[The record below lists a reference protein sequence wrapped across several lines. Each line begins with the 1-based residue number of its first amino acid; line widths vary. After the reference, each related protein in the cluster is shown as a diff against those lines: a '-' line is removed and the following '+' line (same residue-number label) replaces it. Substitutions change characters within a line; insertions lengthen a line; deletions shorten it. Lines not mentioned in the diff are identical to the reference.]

1 MLYYFP
7 EVFMAAKVRDMT
19 KGNPCRL
26 ILMFAV
32 PLMIGNVFQQLYT
45 MVDTVV
51 VGQVTGVQA
60 LAALGAVEWIMW
72 MVLGVSSG
80 ITQGFAILMAQDYGA
95 RKWKQLKKTVAH
107 SYVLTTITA
116 VLLFLTS
123 QIFAHWIL
131 SFLNTP
137 DNIIEMS
144 LLYLRIVF
152 CGIPVVAAYNV
163 FAGVLRSLGNSR
175 TPLVAMV
182 IAAGINIILD
192 LIFVAGFHMGVAGAA
207 LATVIAQCFSALYC
221 FIIVRK
227 IEIVHITKDD
237 FRAVPGLNRELLSL
251 GTPILFQ
258 DVIISLGGLAVQF
271 VVNGYGFLFVA
282 GFTATNKLYGI
293 LEMAA
298 ISYGYAI
305 ITYVGQ
311 NLGAGQISRIKK
323 GVHISGFLA
332 FLTSAFIS
340 VMMFIFGKHI
350 LRMFISGDPAQT
362 EQVLGIAWHYLS
374 IMASVLCILYFLHVY
389 RSALQGLGDTM
400 IPMLSGVVEF
410 FIRVGVALLLPKIM
424 GQNGI
429 FYAEITAWTGAAVLL
444 AVSYYIRIRK
454 FRES

>member
-1 MLYYFP
+1 MFYFW
-7 EVFMAAKVRDMT
+7 EDFMSAKVRDMT
-19 KGNPCRL
+19 KGNPGRL
-26 ILMFAV
+26 ILVFAV

-51 VGQVTGVQA
+51 VGQVAGVQA

-95 RKWKQLKKTVAH
+95 QKWNQLKKTVAH
-107 SYVLTTITA
+107 SYVLTAITA

-137 DNIIEMS
+137 DNIIGMS

-192 LIFVAGFHMGVAGAA
+192 LVFVAGLHMGVAGAA

-227 IEIVHITKDD
+227 IEIVHITKED
-237 FRAVPGLNRELLSL
+237 FRAVPGLNRKLLSL

-258 DVIISLGGLAVQF
+258 DVIISVGGLAVQF

-305 ITYVGQ
+305 VTYVGQ

-323 GVHISGFLA
+323 GVHVSGFLA

-374 IMASVLCILYFLHVY
+374 IMASVLCILYFLYVY

-444 AVSYYIRIRK
+444 AVSYYLRIRK
-454 FRES
+454 FRKS

>member
-1 MLYYFP
+1 MT
-7 EVFMAAKVRDMT
+7 AKVRDMT
-19 KGNPCRL
+19 KGNPGRL

-32 PLMIGNVFQQLYT
+32 PLMVGNVFQQLYT

-51 VGQVTGVQA
+51 VGQVAGVQA

-137 DNIIEMS
+137 DNIIGMS

-182 IAAGINIILD
+182 IAAGINIVLD
-192 LIFVAGFHMGVAGAA
+192 LVFVAGLHMGVAGAA

-227 IEIVHITKDD
+227 IEIVHITRED
-237 FRAVPGLNRELLSL
+237 FRAVPGLNRKLLSL

-258 DVIISLGGLAVQF
+258 DVIISVGGLAVQF

-305 ITYVGQ
+305 VTYVGQ
-311 NLGAGQISRIKK
+311 NLGAGQITRIKK

-374 IMASVLCILYFLHVY
+374 IMASVLCILYFLYVY

>member
-1 MLYYFP
+1 MT
-7 EVFMAAKVRDMT
+7 AKVRDMT
-19 KGNPCRL
+19 KGNPGRL

-51 VGQVTGVQA
+51 VGQVAGVQA

-95 RKWKQLKKTVAH
+95 QKWNQLKKTVAH
-107 SYVLTTITA
+107 SYVLTAITA

-137 DNIIEMS
+137 DNIIGMS

-192 LIFVAGFHMGVAGAA
+192 LVFVAGFHMGVAGAA

-227 IEIVHITKDD
+227 IEIVHITRDD
-237 FRAVPGLNRELLSL
+237 FRAVPGLNRKLLSL

-258 DVIISLGGLAVQF
+258 DVIISVGGLAVQF

-305 ITYVGQ
+305 VTYVGQ
-311 NLGAGQISRIKK
+311 NFGAGQISRIKK
-323 GVHISGFLA
+323 GVHVSGFLA

-374 IMASVLCILYFLHVY
+374 IMASVLCILYFLYVY

-429 FYAEITAWTGAAVLL
+429 FYAEIAAWTGAAVLL

>member
-1 MLYYFP
+1 MT
-7 EVFMAAKVRDMT
+7 AKVRDMT
-19 KGNPCRL
+19 KGNPGRL
-26 ILMFAV
+26 ILVFAV

-51 VGQVTGVQA
+51 VGQVAGVQA

-107 SYVLTTITA
+107 SYILTTITA

-227 IEIVHITKDD
+227 IEILHITKDD
-237 FRAVPGLNRELLSL
+237 FRAVPGLNRKLLSL

-305 ITYVGQ
+305 VTYVGQ

-323 GVHISGFLA
+323 GVHVSGFLA

-374 IMASVLCILYFLHVY
+374 IMASVLCILYFLYVY

>member
-1 MLYYFP
+1 MFYFW
-7 EVFMAAKVRDMT
+7 EGFMFAKVRDMT
-19 KGNPCRL
+19 KGNPGRL

-51 VGQVTGVQA
+51 VGQVAGVQA

-80 ITQGFAILMAQDYGA
+80 ITQGFAILIAQDYGA

-137 DNIIEMS
+137 DNIIGMS

-192 LIFVAGFHMGVAGAA
+192 LVFVAGFHMGVAGAA

-251 GTPILFQ
+251 ATPILFQ

-350 LRMFISGDPAQT
+350 LRMFISGNPAQT

>member
-1 MLYYFP
+1 MT
-7 EVFMAAKVRDMT
+7 AKVRDMT
-19 KGNPCRL
+19 KGNPGRL
-26 ILMFAV
+26 ILVFAV

-72 MVLGVSSG
+72 MILGVSSG

-95 RKWKQLKKTVAH
+95 QKWKQLKKTVAH
-107 SYVLTTITA
+107 SYILTTITA

-237 FRAVPGLNRELLSL
+237 FRAVPGLNRKLLSL

-305 ITYVGQ
+305 VTYVGQ

-323 GVHISGFLA
+323 GVHVSGFLA

-350 LRMFISGDPAQT
+350 LRMFISGNPAQT

>member
-1 MLYYFP
+1 MT
-7 EVFMAAKVRDMT
+7 AKVRDMT
-19 KGNPCRL
+19 KGNPGRL

-32 PLMIGNVFQQLYT
+32 PLMVGNVFQQLYT

-51 VGQVTGVQA
+51 VGQVAGVQA

-137 DNIIEMS
+137 DNIIGMS

-192 LIFVAGFHMGVAGAA
+192 LVFVAGLHMGVAGAA

-227 IEIVHITKDD
+227 IEIVRITRED
-237 FRAVPGLNRELLSL
+237 FQTVPGLNRKLLSL

-258 DVIISLGGLAVQF
+258 DVIISVGGLAVQF

-305 ITYVGQ
+305 VTYVGQ
-311 NLGAGQISRIKK
+311 NLGAGQITRIKK
-323 GVHISGFLA
+323 GVHVSGFLA

-350 LRMFISGDPAQT
+350 LKMFISGDPAQT

-374 IMASVLCILYFLHVY
+374 IMASVLCILYFLYVY

-410 FIRVGVALLLPKIM
+410 FIRVGVALLLPKTM

-454 FRES
+454 FRKS

>member
-1 MLYYFP
+1 MT
-7 EVFMAAKVRDMT
+7 AKVRDMT
-19 KGNPCRL
+19 KGNPGRL

-32 PLMIGNVFQQLYT
+32 PLMVGNVFQQLYT

-51 VGQVTGVQA
+51 VGQVAGVQA

-107 SYVLTTITA
+107 SYVLTAITA

-137 DNIIEMS
+137 DNIIGMS

-182 IAAGINIILD
+182 IAAGINIVLD
-192 LIFVAGFHMGVAGAA
+192 LVFVAGLHMGVAGAV

-227 IEIVHITKDD
+227 IEIVHITKED
-237 FRAVPGLNRELLSL
+237 FRTVPGLNRKLLSL

-258 DVIISLGGLAVQF
+258 DVIISVGGLAVQF

-305 ITYVGQ
+305 VTYVGQ
-311 NLGAGQISRIKK
+311 NLGAGQITRIKK

-374 IMASVLCILYFLHVY
+374 IMASVLCILYFLYVY

-410 FIRVGVALLLPKIM
+410 FIRVGVALLLPKVM

>member
-1 MLYYFP
+1 
-7 EVFMAAKVRDMT
+7 
-19 KGNPCRL
+19 
-26 ILMFAV
+26 
-32 PLMIGNVFQQLYT
+32 
-45 MVDTVV
+45 
-51 VGQVTGVQA
+51 
-60 LAALGAVEWIMW
+60 
-72 MVLGVSSG
+72 
-80 ITQGFAILMAQDYGA
+80 
-95 RKWKQLKKTVAH
+95 
-107 SYVLTTITA
+107 
-116 VLLFLTS
+116 
-123 QIFAHWIL
+123 
-131 SFLNTP
+131 
-137 DNIIEMS
+137 MS

-192 LIFVAGFHMGVAGAA
+192 LVFVAGFHMGVAGAA

-237 FRAVPGLNRELLSL
+237 FRAVPGLNREL
-251 GTPILFQ
+251 
-258 DVIISLGGLAVQF
+258 LGGLAVQF

-350 LRMFISGDPAQT
+350 LRMFISGNPAQT

>member
-1 MLYYFP
+1 MT
-7 EVFMAAKVRDMT
+7 AKVRDMT
-19 KGNPCRL
+19 KGNPGRL

-51 VGQVTGVQA
+51 VGQVAGVQA

-137 DNIIEMS
+137 DNIIGMS

-192 LIFVAGFHMGVAGAA
+192 LVFVAGLHMGVAGAA

-227 IEIVHITKDD
+227 IEIVHITRED
-237 FRAVPGLNRELLSL
+237 FRAVPGLNRKLLSL

-258 DVIISLGGLAVQF
+258 DVIISVGGLAVQF

-305 ITYVGQ
+305 VTYVGQ

-374 IMASVLCILYFLHVY
+374 IMASVLCILYFLYVY

-410 FIRVGVALLLPKIM
+410 FIRVGVALLLPKVM

>member
-1 MLYYFP
+1 MFYFW
-7 EVFMAAKVRDMT
+7 EGFMFAKVRDMT
-19 KGNPCRL
+19 KGNPGRL

-51 VGQVTGVQA
+51 VGQVAGVQA

-80 ITQGFAILMAQDYGA
+80 ITQGFAILIAQDYGA

-137 DNIIEMS
+137 DNIIGMS

-192 LIFVAGFHMGVAGAA
+192 LVFVAGFHMGVAGAA

-251 GTPILFQ
+251 ATPILFQ

-350 LRMFISGDPAQT
+350 LRMFISGNPAQA

-400 IPMLSGVVEF
+400 IPMLSGVMEF

>member
-1 MLYYFP
+1 MT
-7 EVFMAAKVRDMT
+7 AKVRDMT
-19 KGNPCRL
+19 KGNPGRL

-45 MVDTVV
+45 MVVTVV
-51 VGQVTGVQA
+51 VGQVAGVQA

-137 DNIIEMS
+137 DNIIGMS

-152 CGIPVVAAYNV
+152 CGIPIVAAYNV

-192 LIFVAGFHMGVAGAA
+192 LVFVAAFHMGVAGAA

-227 IEIVHITKDD
+227 IEIVHITRDD
-237 FRAVPGLNRELLSL
+237 FRAVPGLNRKLLSL

-258 DVIISLGGLAVQF
+258 DVIISVGGLAVQF

-305 ITYVGQ
+305 VTYVGQ

-323 GVHISGFLA
+323 GVHVSGFLA

-374 IMASVLCILYFLHVY
+374 IMASVLCILYFLYVY

>member
-1 MLYYFP
+1 MS
-7 EVFMAAKVRDMT
+7 AKVRDMT
-19 KGNPCRL
+19 KGNPGRL
-26 ILMFAV
+26 ILTFAV

-131 SFLNTP
+131 RFLNTP

-192 LIFVAGFHMGVAGAA
+192 LVFVAGFHMGVAGAA

-227 IEIVHITKDD
+227 IEIVHITKED
-237 FRAVPGLNRELLSL
+237 FRAVPGLNRKLLSL
-251 GTPILFQ
+251 ATPILFQ

-305 ITYVGQ
+305 VTYVGQ

-323 GVHISGFLA
+323 GVHVSGFLA

-374 IMASVLCILYFLHVY
+374 IMASVLCILYFLYVY

-410 FIRVGVALLLPKIM
+410 FIRVGIALLLPKIM

-429 FYAEITAWTGAAVLL
+429 FYAEIAAWTGAAVLL

>member
-1 MLYYFP
+1 MT
-7 EVFMAAKVRDMT
+7 AKVRDMT
-19 KGNPCRL
+19 KGNPGRL

-32 PLMIGNVFQQLYT
+32 PLMVGNVFQQLYT

-51 VGQVTGVQA
+51 VGQVAGVQA
-60 LAALGAVEWIMW
+60 LAALGAVEWSMW

-107 SYVLTTITA
+107 SYVLTAITA

-137 DNIIEMS
+137 DNIIGMS

-182 IAAGINIILD
+182 IAAGINIVLD
-192 LIFVAGFHMGVAGAA
+192 LVFVAGLHMGVAGAV

-227 IEIVHITKDD
+227 IEIVHITKED
-237 FRAVPGLNRELLSL
+237 FRTVPGLNRKLLSL

-258 DVIISLGGLAVQF
+258 DVIISVGGLAVQF

-305 ITYVGQ
+305 VTYVGQ
-311 NLGAGQISRIKK
+311 NLGAGQITRIKK

-374 IMASVLCILYFLHVY
+374 IMASVLCILYFLYVY

-410 FIRVGVALLLPKIM
+410 FIRVGVALLLPKVM